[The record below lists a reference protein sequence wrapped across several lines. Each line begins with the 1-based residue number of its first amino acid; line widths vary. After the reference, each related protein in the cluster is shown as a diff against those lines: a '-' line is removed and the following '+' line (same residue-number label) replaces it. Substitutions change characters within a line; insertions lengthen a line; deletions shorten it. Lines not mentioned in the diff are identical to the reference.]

1 MTVPTDPVKG
11 NQILEVLFRV
21 IGPYAPPEAI
31 IAYWKTIN
39 QRWVR
44 NLDGISDKSMLL
56 LVSYN
61 ERMRSERN
69 DPETF
74 NRQGYEYVCKRIK
87 SPEVTP
93 QEVSDLKRVKRAYDL
108 MDESRQLIV
117 AAQRNDMVRVNR
129 ILSKGATA

>member
-1 MTVPTDPVKG
+1 MTVPTDSVKG

-108 MDESRQLIV
+108 MDEFRQLIV

>member
-31 IAYWKTIN
+31 IAYWKAIN

-108 MDESRQLIV
+108 MDEFRQLIV

>member
-108 MDESRQLIV
+108 MDEFRQLIV
-117 AAQRNDMVRVNR
+117 AAQRNDMVRVNS
-129 ILSKGATA
+129 ILSKGAMA

>member
-108 MDESRQLIV
+108 MDEFRQLIV

>member
-31 IAYWKTIN
+31 VAYWKAIN

-108 MDESRQLIV
+108 MDEFRQLIV

>member
-1 MTVPTDPVKG
+1 MTVPTNPVKG

-108 MDESRQLIV
+108 MDEFRQLIV

>member
-31 IAYWKTIN
+31 VAYWKAIN

-74 NRQGYEYVCKRIK
+74 NRQGYEDVCKRIK

-108 MDESRQLIV
+108 MDEFRQLIV

>member
-108 MDESRQLIV
+108 MDEFRQLIV
-117 AAQRNDMVRVNR
+117 AAQRNDMVRVNC

>member
-31 IAYWKTIN
+31 IAYWKAIN

-44 NLDGISDKSMLL
+44 NLVGISDKSMLL

-108 MDESRQLIV
+108 MDEFRQLIV

>member
-74 NRQGYEYVCKRIK
+74 NRQGYECVCKRIK

-108 MDESRQLIV
+108 MDEFRQLIV

>member
-108 MDESRQLIV
+108 MDEFRQLIV

-129 ILSKGATA
+129 ILSKGATV

>member
-31 IAYWKTIN
+31 VAYWKAIN

-108 MDESRQLIV
+108 MDEFRQLII

>member
-108 MDESRQLIV
+108 MDEFRQLIV

-129 ILSKGATA
+129 ILSKGAMA

>member
-31 IAYWKTIN
+31 VAYWKAIN

-56 LVSYN
+56 LVSTSA
-61 ERMRSERN
+61 RGSSPPRLPRRRS
-69 DPETF
+69 PT
-74 NRQGYEYVCKRIK
+74 
-87 SPEVTP
+87 
-93 QEVSDLKRVKRAYDL
+93 
-108 MDESRQLIV
+108 SR
-117 AAQRNDMVRVNR
+117 
-129 ILSKGATA
+129 G

>member
-108 MDESRQLIV
+108 MDEFRQLIV

-129 ILSKGATA
+129 ILSQGATA

>member
-44 NLDGISDKSMLL
+44 NLDGISDKNMLL

-108 MDESRQLIV
+108 MDEFRQLIV

>member
-108 MDESRQLIV
+108 MDEFRQLIV
-117 AAQRNDMVRVNR
+117 ATQRNDMVRVNR

>member
-39 QRWVR
+39 QRWAR

-108 MDESRQLIV
+108 MDEFRQLIV

>member
-31 IAYWKTIN
+31 IAHWKTIN

-108 MDESRQLIV
+108 MDEFRQLIV

-129 ILSKGATA
+129 ILSKGASA